1 MCVKALV
8 CVLKSWQKEA
18 NARESPPANSFTHTL
33 FLWRKTHKSS
43 RIFFCVYVSTG
54 RECVLRGWQG
64 EANGIFYW
72 RRRGLFCLFEKAS
85 STSLKKP
92 LLRRRT
98 RRNGIFQLSE
108 A

>member
-1 MCVKALV
+1 VFRC
-8 CVLKSWQKEA
+8 WQKEA
-18 NARESPPANSFTHTL
+18 NTRESPPANSFTHTL
-33 FLWRKTHKSS
+33 FLRRKTHKSS
-43 RIFFCVYVSTG
+43 RILFCVYVSKG

-64 EANGIFYW
+64 KANGILYW

-85 STSLKKP
+85 SASLKKA

-98 RRNGIFQLSE
+98 RRSGLFYIAE